1 MDEELLLYR
10 GIQKINET
18 YGFQCEVLDKEF
30 LIGKRRVDAR
40 ILIRKGSYQQ
50 RFNVEVKT
58 VIVPAQIP
66 KLKDTLQDLVPYML
80 IAGYITTQAKE
91 ILRYEKIPYLDAA
104 GNFYLDWEGMFILI
118 ENHTTSRISLKSNHD
133 AFQKA
138 GLKVIYQFLIHPDYL
153 NKPYRFIAEHATVT
167 IDTVG
172 RVIHGLLADKYI
184 VQSKD
189 KEYRFSDR
197 TKLFQDWV
205 TAFNKELRPKLKQNK
220 YQWLDKN
227 QTWRNIE
234 LPNGTHWGGAVAGE
248 QLSNYLIADQA
259 VVYTK
264 LPFQEVM
271 KKLRMVPN
279 ANGTVT
285 VLEKFWKDDEE
296 QSIVHPILVYADL
309 VNDTNPRYIETANKI
324 YKDYVEDKL

>member
-1 MDEELLLYR
+1 MNEELLLYN
-10 GIQKINET
+10 GIQKINAI
-18 YGFQCEVLDKEF
+18 YGFQCEVLDKEV
-30 LIGKRRVDAR
+30 LVGKRSVDAQ
-40 ILIRKGSYQQ
+40 ILIRRGNYQQ

-58 VIVPAQIP
+58 TVVPAQIP
-66 KLKDTLQDLVPYML
+66 KLKDNLKDLAPYML
-80 IAGYITTQAKE
+80 IAEYITAQAKE
-91 ILRYEKIPYLDAA
+91 ILRYEKIPYLDTA
-104 GNFYLDWEGMFILI
+104 GNFYLDREGMFIWI
-118 ENHTTSRISLKSNHD
+118 ENHKTNRKSLKSHNE

-138 GLKVIYQFLIHPDYL
+138 GLKVIYQFLIHPEYL

-172 RVIHGLLADKYI
+172 RVIHGLLAGKYI

-189 KEYRFSDR
+189 KVYLFLDR

-205 TAFNKELRPKLKQNK
+205 TAFNKGLRPKLKQNK

-234 LPNGTHWGGAVAGE
+234 LPNGTYWGGAVAGE
-248 QLSNYLIADQA
+248 QLSDYLIADKA
-259 VVYTK
+259 VVYTE

-279 ANGTVT
+279 ANGTET
-285 VLEKFWKDDEE
+285 VLEKFCKNDEE

-309 VNDTNPRYIETANKI
+309 INDTNPRYIETANKV
-324 YKDYVEDKL
+324 YKDHVEDKL